1 MLIYE
6 KKDGE
11 TRKLFGTKEP
21 VPSPSDNEV
30 LVNGQ
35 TFDFQPGKYF
45 YKAPGGIMDA
55 EGQDVS
61 VTLNGEQIIPQG
73 VVNTPVVDDNDTSED
88 AEDVVDETKDELSE
102 LVDDNDTPDD
112 PSDDKLLK
120 SYTEEE
126 LNAMTKATI
135 LKMAEELGYTSI
147 VSSMSKAEVVAA
159 FLDAQTKDSRS
170 NNK

>member
-11 TRKLFGTKEP
+11 TRKLFGTKEA

-55 EGQDVS
+55 EGQDVA
-61 VTLNGEQIIPQG
+61 VTLNGEQIIPPTE
-73 VVNTPVVDDNDTSED
+73 NSDDED
-88 AEDVVDETKDELSE
+88 SDDENVIDETKDELSE
-102 LVDDNDTPDD
+102 LVDDNGTPDD

-120 SYTEEE
+120 NYTEEE

-135 LKMAEELGYTSI
+135 LKMAEELGYTDI

-159 FLDAQTKDSRS
+159 FLDAQSEDSR
-170 NNK
+170 NNIE